1 MLNIKYMRKYLYLL
15 LVLTLAV
22 SISAC
27 GRKKNGKVEE
37 KRLPLVKT
45 MVVQGEYFEEN
56 YKVVGTVKPYESA
69 KISSEEG
76 GLITWLAKDKGDK
89 VGRGEVVVKLKKDVD
104 EAAYLQAL
112 SQFELAK
119 ENYERTERL
128 YQDAVATE
136 QQYTH
141 AKLQM
146 DIALKAV
153 ELYKVRLS
161 KGYVQSPISGV
172 VEAKF
177 MNKGEMTSPGAP
189 IISIVNISKV
199 KVSCGIPEKYL
210 TQVSKGESVK
220 ITFDVL
226 PDQEYKGII
235 SYVGPSI
242 SAGSRTFEI
251 EVVLDNP
258 DRILKP
264 EMSSNIM
271 FTNLKVDNAVVLP
284 QDYVV
289 DNGDEKF
296 VFVLEGDIAKKKVIK
311 VGGRSDNKV
320 LIEDGLN
327 IGETLINVGFQG
339 LNDGDKV
346 SVVNQ

>member
-1 MLNIKYMRKYLYLL
+1 MRKYLYLL

-22 SISAC
+22 SMSAC
-27 GRKKNGKVEE
+27 GRKKNNQVEGK
-37 KRLPLVKT
+37 KLPLVKT
-45 MVVQGEYFEEN
+45 TSVKGENFEET
-56 YKVVGTVKPYESA
+56 YKVVGIVKPFETA

-76 GLITWLAKDKGDK
+76 GLITWLSKDKGDR

-112 SQFELAK
+112 AQYELTK
-119 ENYERTERL
+119 ETFERTERL
-128 YQDAVATE
+128 YKDAVATE
-136 QQYTH
+136 QQFTTS
-141 AKLQM
+141 KLQM
-146 DIALKAV
+146 EIALKAV
-153 ELYKVRLS
+153 DLYKVRLS

-177 MNKGEMTSPGAP
+177 MNKGEMTGPGIP
-189 IISIVNISKV
+189 ILSIVNIAKV
-199 KVSCGIPEKYL
+199 KISCGIPERYL
-210 TQVSKGESVK
+210 TQISKGESVK

-226 PDQEYKGII
+226 PDEEFKGLI

-242 SAGSRTFEI
+242 NSVSRTFEI
-251 EVVLDNP
+251 EVILDNS
-258 DRILKP
+258 DRRLKP
-264 EMSSNIM
+264 EMSSNIT

-320 LIEDGLN
+320 LVQEGLS

-346 SVVNQ
+346 SVVN

>member
-15 LVLTLAV
+15 LVLVLAV

-27 GRKKNGKVEE
+27 GRKKNDKVEE

-45 MVVQGEYFEEN
+45 TVVQGEYFEEN
-56 YKVVGTVKPYESA
+56 YKVVGIVKPYESA

-76 GLITWLAKDKGDK
+76 GLITWLAKDKGGR

-128 YQDAVATE
+128 FNDAVATE

-141 AKLQM
+141 SKLQM

-153 ELYKVRLS
+153 DLYKVRLS

-177 MNKGEMTSPGAP
+177 MNRGEMTGPGVP
-189 IISIVNISKV
+189 ILSIVNIAKV
-199 KVSCGIPEKYL
+199 KVSCGIPERYL
-210 TQVSKGESVK
+210 MQVSKGESVK

-226 PDQEYKGII
+226 PDEEFKGII

-242 SAGSRTFEI
+242 DAQSRTFEI
-251 EVVLDNP
+251 EVVLDNS
-258 DRILKP
+258 DRRLKP
-264 EMSSNIM
+264 EMSSNIT

-284 QDYVV
+284 QEYVV
-289 DNGDEKF
+289 DNGDERF
-296 VFVLEGDIAKKKVIK
+296 VFVLEGDLAKKKIIK

-320 LIEDGLN
+320 LIEEGLN

-346 SVVNQ
+346 SVVN

>member
-1 MLNIKYMRKYLYLL
+1 MRKYLYLL

-22 SISAC
+22 SMSAC
-27 GRKKNGKVEE
+27 GRKKNNQVEGK
-37 KRLPLVKT
+37 KLPLVKT
-45 MVVQGEYFEEN
+45 TSVKGEYFEET
-56 YKVVGTVKPYESA
+56 YKVVGIVKPFETA

-76 GLITWLAKDKGDK
+76 GLITWLSKDKGDR

-112 SQFELAK
+112 AQYELTK
-119 ENYERTERL
+119 ETFERTERL
-128 YQDAVATE
+128 YKDAVATE
-136 QQYTH
+136 QQFTTS
-141 AKLQM
+141 KLQM
-146 DIALKAV
+146 EIALKAV

-177 MNKGEMTSPGAP
+177 MNKGEMTGPGIP
-189 IISIVNISKV
+189 ILSIVNIAKV
-199 KVSCGIPEKYL
+199 KISCGIPERYL
-210 TQVSKGESVK
+210 TQISKGESVK

-226 PDQEYKGII
+226 PDEEFKGLI

-242 SAGSRTFEI
+242 NSVSRTFEI
-251 EVVLDNP
+251 EVILDNS
-258 DRILKP
+258 DRRLKP
-264 EMSSNIM
+264 EMSSNIT

-320 LIEDGLN
+320 LVQEGLS

-346 SVVNQ
+346 SVVN

>member
-22 SISAC
+22 SMSAC
-27 GRKKNGKVEE
+27 GRKKNNQVEGK
-37 KRLPLVKT
+37 KLPLVKT
-45 MVVQGEYFEEN
+45 TSVKGENFEET
-56 YKVVGTVKPYESA
+56 YKVVGIVKPFETA

-76 GLITWLAKDKGDK
+76 GLITWLSKDKGDR

-112 SQFELAK
+112 AQYELTK
-119 ENYERTERL
+119 ETFERTERL
-128 YQDAVATE
+128 YKDAVATE
-136 QQYTH
+136 QQFTTS
-141 AKLQM
+141 KLQM
-146 DIALKAV
+146 EIALKAV
-153 ELYKVRLS
+153 DLYKVRLS

-177 MNKGEMTSPGAP
+177 MNKGEMTGPGIP
-189 IISIVNISKV
+189 ILSIVNIAKV
-199 KVSCGIPEKYL
+199 KISCGIPERYL
-210 TQVSKGESVK
+210 TQISKGESVK

-226 PDQEYKGII
+226 PDEEFKGLI

-242 SAGSRTFEI
+242 NSVSRTFEI
-251 EVVLDNP
+251 EVILDNS
-258 DRILKP
+258 DRRLKP
-264 EMSSNIM
+264 EMSSNIT

-320 LIEDGLN
+320 LVQEGLS

-346 SVVNQ
+346 SVVN